1 MAQKI
6 PIYPN
11 RAALDYRPKSYSPM
25 SRNLPY
31 ASPEQRRNE
40 DYNHKV
46 TPGATFNLFLSS
58 KFYWQTSKDL
68 SSVKFKSDAVLAV
81 ALWMTT
87 AAVYVIVAV
96 VVFIQ
101 GA

>member
-1 MAQKI
+1 MSNLCPENLLLSFDRKVKIGGFSMAQKI

-11 RAALDYRPKSYSPM
+11 RAALDYLPKPYSPM

-58 KFYWQTSKDL
+58 
-68 SSVKFKSDAVLAV
+68 
-81 ALWMTT
+81 
-87 AAVYVIVAV
+87 
-96 VVFIQ
+96 
-101 GA
+101 